1 MQVSRNDT
9 VKECVVCG
17 RTLLLGERCEEYANG
32 DRLGIVC
39 TLCGPEAQARGWMR
53 AGAPVPLPT
62 AVEEPPRRSG
72 IARLFGRREAPA
84 ATAAL
89 DGTFEEPTGPVPLE
103 VAAQI
108 GVDAFNASVDRRSVA
123 SIARSLGVPRASI
136 VAFSGSRP
144 DVIVT
149 VAWDLSW
156 YQYRVDAGETG
167 EVRLESR
174 GDDPAELAER
184 WRDWNAQV
192 APDGTLTLV

>member
-1 MQVSRNDT
+1 MRVSRNDT

-17 RTLLLGERCEEYANG
+17 RTLLLGERCEEYAHG
-32 DRLGIVC
+32 GRHDTVC

-53 AGAPVPLPT
+53 AGAPMPLPT
-62 AVEEPPRRSG
+62 AAEELPRRSG
-72 IARLFGRREAPA
+72 IARMFGRREVPVAPVE
-84 ATAAL
+84 
-89 DGTFEEPTGPVPLE
+89 GTFEDPTGPVPLGL
-103 VAAQI
+103 AAQL

-123 SIARSLGVPRASI
+123 SIARSLGPPRASI

-149 VAWDLSW
+149 VAWELSW

-167 EVRLESR
+167 EVRLEGR